1 MYKVVLLAEEKLGN
15 SVVKYQL
22 QRNPYEEKN
31 KKGGDDTNDQ
41 LIKGKE
47 EQIYKD
53 DLQMEYRTIY
63 KEPTDLEFKS
73 LNEISSYLLLYSPFK
88 LYINVLIRNQI
99 ILLLDIIHEY
109 KKTFNSEYFTYI
121 NERNQLLKMKSTN
134 KY

>member
-121 NERNQLLKMKSTN
+121 NERNQLLKMKSTK